1 MLFEV
6 ARGPDCD
13 GSSYLNVELWDLGE
27 LMVENPVYLTDKS
40 KADKSRADPLLG
52 MAQGA
57 APTAVYKGPSSWEI
71 QPPQALFDTK
81 GYELT
86 AHYMQIQV
94 CSRTLWPPLC
104 FRQKYIELIPRYTEC
119 QMYVTDTLLRSHCCS
134 HLM

>member
-1 MLFEV
+1 MLFGI
-6 ARGPDCD
+6 ASGPNCN
-13 GSSYLNVELWDLGE
+13 GSSYLSVELWDLGM
-27 LMVENPVYLTDKS
+27 LMVRDPVYSADKS
-40 KADKSRADPLLG
+40 KADPLLG

-94 CSRTLWPPLC
+94 YSQYPCTISMPPLC
-104 FRQKYIELIPRYTEC
+104 FRQR
-119 QMYVTDTLLRSHCCS
+119 
-134 HLM
+134 

>member
-1 MLFEV
+1 MGAGCQTLFEV

-27 LMVENPVYLTDKS
+27 LMVKNPVYLTDKI
-40 KADKSRADPLLG
+40 KEEKSRADPLLG

-57 APTAVYKGPSSWEI
+57 APTAIYKGPSSWEI

-94 CSRTLWPPLC
+94 CSQALCPPCASDRSTL
-104 FRQKYIELIPRYTEC
+104 
-119 QMYVTDTLLRSHCCS
+119 S
-134 HLM
+134 